1 MKICLLLLALTFF
14 SNNSIFTQIPQYSV
28 TMTPSDYEA
37 LFTRDI
43 FSDVRLPAPFTSNDT
58 LWSGSNIR
66 FKGHSTRY
74 FPKKAY
80 RVRFLTSQLFYGN
93 RDVNFNAMYTDKSMI
108 REKLA
113 WDLFAEMGAVAPFCY
128 HSKFSINNE
137 QKGLFAFLDKID
149 RYFLINRGFT
159 PGPLYEASDTYT
171 GADLTIQPDSLLQLY
186 YDLGIGTSYADL
198 KELIQALNNTPDET
212 FAETAIQL
220 FDTMSVLNWFC
231 ANTITMMGDS
241 YNKNYNLYRDTT
253 RANHQWIVLPWD
265 YDLSWGRSG
274 DLTKPYPSS
283 LLNDGFAYTFPPL
296 AGPSNVLKDRW
307 LATPR
312 LKEMFRLRLKY
323 VLDSIFTEQR
333 YHKKIDS
340 LAALIENEVA
350 LDNYKWGT
358 MQDFYEHIEA
368 LKYYV
373 TVRRNY
379 IYKTFINPPSGTYNI
394 ATQRII
400 QTNTPYHFTTYDGRT
415 IATMWFTNFSGLDSV
430 TIYVHTDSTPPFVS
444 NPAAQRFIR
453 RFIRIIPHPSGATFS
468 AKLQFM
474 YKDVQADQREV
485 GIGVQDERLLRPSA
499 FNGTVWESLAGIIN
513 SFANTVTIDNITNA
527 YAGYSKFVSAIM
539 SETYTQKWFKQPNNL
554 WHKLYD
560 VKFIDYQSGY
570 ATGDHG
576 MFIRTTDG
584 GANWSEKQIGLNLP
598 FYKFANPAPGT
609 FHAVSEYGAIY
620 SSSDN
625 GDSWVKQ
632 NISAKQNIRSITM
645 NKQQNGWVVGDKG
658 LVASTLD
665 SAKNWVVHY
674 VDTMKNFFDAAM
686 FADGKAVVVGSGG
699 SVYFSTDN
707 INIWELRNQ
716 NLTKDLYAVKI
727 LNDSQIFVVGDSG
740 TVATSTDRGAWWTD
754 ISIPTTV
761 KLLNLFVL
769 NSNLLFVVG
778 EAGKIYYTNNG
789 GLNWYSQYSADSHD
803 LYAVSFVDSAYGI
816 AVGNDGT
823 VLKTTEPGTLNGNT
837 PPIAQIPDNFRLYQ
851 NYPNPFNPT
860 TTIEFDI
867 PVQTKVVLKVYNLLG
882 QEVAMLVNEELGA
895 GRYEVKF
902 DGSRLSSGVYFYRIT
917 TGNGFSQTK
926 KLLLLK

>member
-1 MKICLLLLALTFF
+1 MKKLLFLFGLAFLF
-14 SNNSIFTQIPQYSV
+14 SYHLFAQVPNYNV
-28 TMTPSDYEA
+28 TMTQANYES
-37 LFTRDI
+37 LYTRSI
-43 FSDVRLPAPFTSNDT
+43 WSDVRLPAPFTSNDT

-80 RVRFLTSQLFYGN
+80 RVRFATSQLFYGN
-93 RDVNFNAMYTDKSMI
+93 RDMNFNAMYTDKSSI

-113 WDLFAEMGAVAPFCY
+113 WDLFADMGAVAPFCY

-137 QKGLFAFLDKID
+137 PKGLFAFLDKID
-149 RYFLINRGFT
+149 SYFLINRGFT
-159 PGPLYEASDTYT
+159 PGPLYEANDTWT
-171 GADLTIQPDSLLQLY
+171 MADLTVQPDSLLKLY
-186 YDLGIGTSYADL
+186 YDLGIGTSYTHL
-198 KELIQALNNTPDET
+198 KELIQTLNDAPDET

-220 FDTMSVLNWFC
+220 FDTMSVLNWFV

-253 RANHQWIVLPWD
+253 RLVHQWIVLPWD

-283 LLNDGFAYTFPPL
+283 LLNDGFTYTFPPL
-296 AGPSNVLKDRW
+296 SGPSNVLKDRW

-312 LKEMFRLRLKY
+312 LKEMFLLRLKY

-333 YHKKIDS
+333 YHQKIDS
-340 LAALIENEVA
+340 LAALIVNEVA
-350 LDNYKWGT
+350 KDNYKWGT

-368 LKYYV
+368 IKYYV

-394 ATQRII
+394 ATQRIT

-415 IATMWFTNFSGLDSV
+415 IATIWFTNFSGLDSV
-430 TIYVHTDSTPPFVS
+430 TIYAHTDSTPPFVS
-444 NPAAQRFIR
+444 NPAAQRFIK
-453 RFIRIIPHPSGATFS
+453 RFIRIIPHPSSATFS

-474 YKDVQADQREV
+474 YKDIQANQREV

-499 FNGTVWESLAGIIN
+499 YNETYWVSLAGRIN
-513 SFANTVTIDNITNA
+513 SFANTVTIDNITNE

-539 SETYTQKWFKQPNNL
+539 PETYTQKWYKQPNNL

-560 VKFIDYQSGY
+560 VKFTDYQNGY

-576 MFIRTTDG
+576 IFIRTTNSG
-584 GANWSEKQIGLNLP
+584 VSWTENQIGLNLP
-598 FYKFANPAPGT
+598 FYKFANPTSGT
-609 FHAVSEYGAIY
+609 FHAVSEHGAIY

-625 GDSWVKQ
+625 GDTWIKQ
-632 NISAKQNIRSITM
+632 SISAKQNIHSITM
-645 NKQQNGWVVGDKG
+645 NTQQNGWVVGDKG
-658 LVASTLD
+658 LVASTSD
-665 SAKNWVVHY
+665 SAKTWNAQY
-674 VDTMKNFFDAAM
+674 VDTTKNFFDVAM
-686 FADGKAVVVGSGG
+686 FIDGKAVVVGTDG

-707 INIWELRNQ
+707 VNVWELRNQ
-716 NLTKDLYAVKI
+716 NLTTDLHAVKI
-727 LNDSQIFVVGDSG
+727 LGDAQIFVVGDSG
-740 TVATSTDRGAWWTD
+740 TVVTSANRGASWTN
-754 ISIPTTV
+754 ISVPTTS
-761 KLLNLFVL
+761 KLYNLSIINV
-769 NSNLLFVVG
+769 NSFYVVG
-778 EAGKIYYTNNG
+778 EGGKIYYTNNS

-823 VLKTTEPGTLNGNT
+823 VLKTTEPGTLNGGT

-851 NYPNPFNPT
+851 NYPNPFNPK
-860 TTIEFDI
+860 TTIEYDLPI
-867 PVQTKVVLKVYNLLG
+867 QAWVTIKVYNVLG
-882 QEVAMLVNEELGA
+882 QEVATLVDEIKSADKHSVEFYA
-895 GRYEVKF
+895 VKYA
-902 DGSRLSSGVYFYRIT
+902 SGVYFYRIQV
-917 TGNGFSQTK
+917 GKNFADTK